1 MTELIKVLPDAVAN
15 QIAAGEVIQRPASA
29 VKELME
35 NAVDSG
41 ADRIQVI
48 VKDAGRTLV
57 QVVDNGSGMSDTD
70 ARLCFERHAT
80 SKIRHAE
87 DLFTIRTMGFRGE
100 ALAAIAAVAQIE
112 LKTKTTGSEAGTKV
126 KINGSEF
133 ELQEPV
139 ACSDGTSISVKNL
152 FYNIPARRKFLKA
165 NSTELKHIITEFQRI
180 ALAHHD
186 TTFILQNNDSEV
198 YNLPAARLPERVQ
211 HLFGK
216 TIAQQLVH
224 VKTET
229 SIMQV
234 SGYIGKPEFAR
245 KTYGEQFFFVNGRF
259 MKHPYLHRAVSQ
271 CYDGLIPGDAV
282 PAYFIYIEIDPVH
295 IDVNIHPT
303 KTEIK
308 FEDERAV
315 YQIIQA
321 SVREALGKFNLTPTL
336 DFDQEGGMEIPYFR
350 PGDAVSAPVIR
361 VNADF
366 NPFDSDDQPWKR
378 DSYSGTVPRQAPV
391 AGWEQLF
398 SQVQPSNGQE
408 LPEQSIQQGLPG
420 LNQATRSFLQFKNK
434 YILIPVKSGIM
445 IVNYARAYERILYED
460 FIRNMNEP
468 GSISQQ
474 VLFPVTFEL
483 NPVDLNLLLDVSD
496 ELTAIGFDIQPFGGQ
511 SVIVRALPASVDAN
525 DPKVLIEEL
534 LEQLKNETPDLAV
547 QYKEQVAKSAA
558 RVSSLAFARPLHD
571 AEVQGLIDRLFACRE
586 PQTTPGGKPVLTI
599 LQMEEI
605 EKRFA

>member
-1 MTELIKVLPDAVAN
+1 MAELINVLPDSVAN

-35 NAVDSG
+35 NSVDSG

-48 VKDAGRTLV
+48 IKDAGRTLV
-57 QVVDNGSGMSDTD
+57 QVVDNGSGMSDSD

-80 SKIRHAE
+80 SKIRQAD

-112 LKTKTTGSEAGTKV
+112 LKTKNTGSEAGTRV

-139 ACSDGTSISVKNL
+139 ACPDGTSISVKNL
-152 FYNIPARRKFLKA
+152 FYNVPARRKFLKA
-165 NSTELKHIITEFQRI
+165 NTTELKHIITEFQRI
-180 ALAHHD
+180 ALAHPD
-186 TTFILQNNDSEV
+186 TTFLLHHNDSEV
-198 YNLPAARLPERVQ
+198 YNLPAARLPERIQ

-216 TIAQQLVH
+216 TIAQQLVN

-229 SIMQV
+229 SMMQV

-245 KTYGEQFFFVNGRF
+245 KTYGEQFFFVNSRF

-271 CYDGLIPGDAV
+271 CYESLIPGDSV
-282 PAYFIYIEIDPVH
+282 PAYFIYIEIDPIH

-308 FEDERAV
+308 FEDERAA

-321 SVREALGKFNLTPTL
+321 SVREALGKFSLTPTL
-336 DFDQEGGMEIPYFR
+336 DFDREGAMEIPYFR
-350 PGDAVSAPVIR
+350 PGQT
-361 VNADF
+361 VNPPIIQVNHDF
-366 NPFDSDDQPWKR
+366 NPFDGDSQPWSHDQR
-378 DSYSGTVPRQAPV
+378 PGFQPHPAQVT
-391 AGWEQLF
+391 GWEQLYTPL
-398 SQVQPSNGQE
+398 QKQE
-408 LPEQSIQQGLPG
+408 EPGLTG
-420 LNQATRSFLQFKNK
+420 LNQDTRASLQLKNK
-434 YILIPVKSGIM
+434 YLLIPVKSGIM
-445 IVNYARAYERILYED
+445 IVNQVRAYERILFED
-460 FIRNMNEP
+460 FMRNKTDP
-468 GSISQQ
+468 GGVRQK
-474 VLFPVTFEL
+474 VLFPFTFEL

-511 SVIVRALPASVDAN
+511 SVIMRSVPASVDASN
-525 DPKVLIEEL
+525 PKALIEGL
-534 LEQLKNETPDLAV
+534 LEQLKNETPDLAG
-547 QYKEQVAKSAA
+547 QYSEQVARTAA
-558 RVSSLAFARPLHD
+558 RVSSLSFIRTLHD
-571 AEVQGLIDRLFACRE
+571 EEVQVLIDRLFACRE
-586 PQTTPGGKPVLTI
+586 PQFTPGGKPVLTI

>member
-1 MTELIKVLPDAVAN
+1 MAELIKVLPDSVAN

-35 NAVDSG
+35 NSVDSG

-48 VKDAGRTLV
+48 IKDAGRTLV

-80 SKIRHAE
+80 SKIRQAD

-112 LKTKTTGSEAGTKV
+112 LRTKTIGSEAGTRV

-133 ELQEPV
+133 ELQEPA
-139 ACSDGTSISVKNL
+139 ACPDGTSISVKNL
-152 FYNIPARRKFLKA
+152 YYNVPARRKFLKA

-186 TTFILQNNDSEV
+186 TTFLLHHNDSEV
-198 YNLPAARLPERVQ
+198 YNLPAARLPERIQ

-216 TIAQQLVH
+216 TMAQQLVNL
-224 VKTET
+224 KTDT
-229 SIMQV
+229 SMMGI

-259 MKHPYLHRAVSQ
+259 MKHPYFHKAVTQ
-271 CYDGLIPGDAV
+271 CYDDLIPGDSV
-282 PAYFIYIEIDPVH
+282 PAYFIFIETDPAR

-336 DFDQEGGMEIPYFR
+336 DFDREGAMEIPYFR
-350 PGDAVSAPVIR
+350 PGQMVNPPTIR
-361 VNADF
+361 VNQDF
-366 NPFDSDDQPWKR
+366 NPFDSNDQPWNH
-378 DSYSGTVPRQAPV
+378 DSRTGFQPRQAQV
-391 AGWEQLF
+391 TGWEQLYTP
-398 SQVQPSNGQE
+398 SQNQDQ
-408 LPEQSIQQGLPG
+408 PG
-420 LNQATRSFLQFKNK
+420 LTGLSQDTRASLQLKNK

-445 IVNYARAYERILYED
+445 VVNQVRAYERILFED
-460 FIRNMNEP
+460 FMHNMNEP
-468 GSISQQ
+468 GGVRQQ
-474 VLFPVTFEL
+474 VLFPFTFEL

-511 SVIVRALPASVDAN
+511 SVIMSSVPASVDAS
-525 DPKVLIEEL
+525 DPKALIEGL
-534 LEQLKNETPDLAV
+534 LEQLKNETPDLAG
-547 QYKEQVAKSAA
+547 QYSEQVAKTAA
-558 RVSSLAFARPLHD
+558 RVSSLSFIRALHD
-571 AEVQGLIDRLFACRE
+571 EEVKVLIDRLFACRE
-586 PQTTPGGKPVLTI
+586 PQFTPGGKPVLTI

>member
-1 MTELIKVLPDAVAN
+1 MAELIKVLPDSVAN

-48 VKDAGRTLV
+48 IKDAGRTLV
-57 QVVDNGSGMSDTD
+57 QVVDNGSGMADSD

-80 SKIRHAE
+80 SKIRQAD

-100 ALAAIAAVAQIE
+100 ALAAISAVAQIE
-112 LKTKTTGSEAGTKV
+112 LRTKTTGSEAGTKV

-139 ACSDGTSISVKNL
+139 ACPDGTSISVKNL
-152 FYNIPARRKFLKA
+152 YYNVPARRKFLKA
-165 NSTELKHIITEFQRI
+165 NTTELKHIITEFQRI
-180 ALAHHD
+180 ALAHHQ
-186 TTFILQNNDSEV
+186 TTFLLHHNDSEV
-198 YNLPAARLPERVQ
+198 YNLPAARLPERIQ

-216 TIAQQLVH
+216 IMAQQLVS

-229 SIMQV
+229 SMMQV

-271 CYDGLIPGDAV
+271 CYEGLIPGDSV

-308 FEDERAV
+308 FEDERAA

-336 DFDQEGGMEIPYFR
+336 DFDREGAMEMPYFS
-350 PGDAVSAPVIR
+350 PGQSVNPPTIPV
-361 VNADF
+361 NHEF
-366 NPFDSDDQPWKR
+366 NPFNSDERPWSPDPR
-378 DSYSGTVPRQAPV
+378 MGYPQRQAQV
-391 AGWEQLF
+391 TGWEQLYAPVQNQEEPALADM
-398 SQVQPSNGQE
+398 SQD
-408 LPEQSIQQGLPG
+408 
-420 LNQATRSFLQFKNK
+420 TRVSLQIKNK

-445 IVNYARAYERILYED
+445 IVNQVRAYERILFED
-460 FIRNMNEP
+460 FMRNMNEQS
-468 GSISQQ
+468 GIRQQ
-474 VLFPVTFEL
+474 VLFPFTFEL

-511 SVIVRALPASVDAN
+511 SVIMRSVPASVDAS
-525 DPKVLIEEL
+525 DPKALIEGL
-534 LEQLKNETPDLAV
+534 LEQLKNETPDLAG
-547 QYKEQVAKSAA
+547 QYSEQVAKTAA
-558 RVSSLAFARPLHD
+558 RVSALSFIRTLQD
-571 AEVQGLIDRLFACRE
+571 EEIKVLIDRLFACRE
-586 PQTTPGGKPVLTI
+586 PQFTPGGKPVLTI
-599 LQMEEI
+599 LQMDEI
-605 EKRFA
+605 EKRLA

>member
-35 NAVDSG
+35 NAVDAG
-41 ADRIQVI
+41 ADRITVI

-57 QVVDNGSGMSDTD
+57 QVIDNGSGMTDLD

-80 SKIRHAE
+80 SKIRQAE

-112 LKTKTTGSEAGTKV
+112 MKTKTVDSEAGTRV

-133 ELQEPV
+133 ELQEPT

-186 TTFILQNNDSEV
+186 TSFILQHNDSEV
-198 YNLPAARLPERVQ
+198 YNLPAARLPERIQ

-216 TIAQQLVH
+216 TIAQQLVN
-224 VKTET
+224 VKTST
-229 SIMQV
+229 SIMEV

-259 MKHPYLHRAVSQ
+259 MKHPYLHRAVTQ

-282 PAYFIYIEIDPVH
+282 PAYFIYVDIDPVH

-336 DFDQEGGMEIPYFR
+336 DFDREGAMEIPYFR
-350 PGDAVSAPVIR
+350 PGDSVNPPTIR
-361 VNADF
+361 VNTDF
-366 NPFDSDDQPWKR
+366 NPFESEGQPWR
-378 DSYSGTVPRQAPV
+378 QDSWSGIDHRQDRV
-391 AGWEQLF
+391 TGWEQLYPTGGAE
-398 SQVQPSNGQE
+398 SRREQQEPEEQP
-408 LPEQSIQQGLPG
+408 GLPG
-420 LNQATRSFLQFKNK
+420 LGQGGRTFLQLKGK

-445 IVNYARAYERILYED
+445 MVNYARAFERILYED
-460 FIRNMNEP
+460 FIRNLGEP

-483 NPVDLNLLLDVSD
+483 NPVDLNLLNDVND
-496 ELTAIGFDIQPFGGQ
+496 ELTAIGFDIQPFGGH
-511 SVIVRALPASVDAN
+511 SVIIRSLPASVETN
-525 DPKVLIEEL
+525 DPKALIEGL
-534 LEQLKNETPDLAV
+534 LEHLKNETPDLAG
-547 QYKEQVAKSAA
+547 QFREQVARSAA
-558 RVSSLAFARPLHD
+558 RVSSQSLARTLHD
-571 AEVQGLIDRLFACRE
+571 SEVQGLIDRLFACRE

-599 LQMEEI
+599 LQMDEI

>member
-35 NAVDSG
+35 NAVDAG
-41 ADRIQVI
+41 ADRITVI

-57 QVVDNGSGMSDTD
+57 QVIDNGSGMTDRD

-80 SKIRHAE
+80 SKIRQAE

-112 LKTKTTGSEAGTKV
+112 MKTKTVDSEAGTRV

-186 TTFILQNNDSEV
+186 TSFILQHNDSEV
-198 YNLPAARLPERVQ
+198 YNLPAARLPERIQ

-216 TIAQQLVH
+216 TIAQQLVN
-224 VKTET
+224 VKTGT
-229 SIMQV
+229 SIMEV

-259 MKHPYLHRAVSQ
+259 MKHPYLHRAVTQ

-282 PAYFIYIEIDPVH
+282 PAYFIYVEIDPVH

-336 DFDQEGGMEIPYFR
+336 DFDREGAMEIPYFR
-350 PGDAVSAPVIR
+350 PGDTVNPPTIR
-361 VNADF
+361 VNTEF
-366 NPFDSDDQPWKR
+366 NPFESEAQPW
-378 DSYSGTVPRQAPV
+378 RQDAWPGIDHRQDRV
-391 AGWEQLF
+391 TGWEQLYP
-398 SQVQPSNGQE
+398 SVSRDEEQEQPGQE
-408 LPEQSIQQGLPG
+408 QQPG
-420 LNQATRSFLQFKNK
+420 IPGMGQGGRTFLQLKNK

-445 IVNYARAYERILYED
+445 MVNYARAFERILYED
-460 FIRNMNEP
+460 FLRNMSEP

-483 NPVDLNLLLDVSD
+483 NPVDLNLLNDVND
-496 ELTAIGFDIQPFGGQ
+496 ELAAIGFDIQPFGGQ
-511 SVIVRALPASVDAN
+511 SVIIRSLPATVDAN
-525 DPKVLIEEL
+525 DPKALIEGL
-534 LEQLKNETPDLAV
+534 LEHLKNETPDLAG
-547 QYKEQVAKSAA
+547 QFREQVARSAA
-558 RVSSLAFARPLHD
+558 RVSSQSLARALHD
-571 AEVQGLIDRLFACRE
+571 SEVQGLIDRLFACRE

-599 LQMEEI
+599 LQMDEI

>member
-1 MTELIKVLPDAVAN
+1 MAELIKVLPDSVAN

-41 ADRIQVI
+41 ADRIQVFL
-48 VKDAGRTLV
+48 KDAGRTLV
-57 QVVDNGSGMSDTD
+57 QVVDNGSGMTDAD

-80 SKIRHAE
+80 SKIRQAE
-87 DLFTIRTMGFRGE
+87 DLFSIRTMGFRGE

-112 LKTKTTGSEAGTKV
+112 LKTKSTGSETGTRV

-139 ACSDGTSISVKNL
+139 ACQDGTSISVKNL
-152 FYNIPARRKFLKA
+152 YYNVPARRKFLKA
-165 NSTELKHIITEFQRI
+165 NSTELKHIITEFQRV
-180 ALAHHD
+180 ALAHHE
-186 TTFILQNNDSEV
+186 TTFLLQHNDSEV
-198 YNLPAARLPERVQ
+198 YNLPAARLPERIQ

-216 TIAQQLVH
+216 TIAQQLVN

-229 SIMQV
+229 SIIQV

-282 PAYFIYIEIDPVH
+282 PAYFIYIEIDPAH

-336 DFDQEGGMEIPYFR
+336 DFDREGAMDIPYFR
-350 PGDAVSAPVIR
+350 PGEMVNPPTIPV
-361 VNADF
+361 NTGF
-366 NPFDSDDQPWKR
+366 NPFHTEDQPWKQNTYTGER
-378 DSYSGTVPRQAPV
+378 PHQPQVT
-391 AGWEQLF
+391 GWEKLYDTTQK
-398 SQVQPSNGQE
+398 QE
-408 LPEQSIQQGLPG
+408 DPGLPG
-420 LNQATRSFLQFKNK
+420 LSQGSRTFLQIKNK
-434 YILIPVKSGIM
+434 YIVIPVKSGAM
-445 IVNYARAYERILYED
+445 IINQARAYERILFED
-460 FIRNMNEP
+460 FMRNLTEP
-468 GSISQQ
+468 GGIRQQ
-474 VLFPVTFEL
+474 ILYPITFEL

-511 SVIVRALPASVDAN
+511 SVIIRSVPASVDAR
-525 DPKVLIEEL
+525 DPKALIEQL
-534 LEQLKNETPDLAV
+534 LEQLKNETPDLAGT
-547 QYKEQVAKSAA
+547 YMEQVAKTAA
-558 RVSSLAFARPLHD
+558 RVSAMSFIRTLHET
-571 AEVQGLIDRLFACRE
+571 EVQALIDRLFACRE
-586 PQTTPGGKPVLTI
+586 PQFTPGGKPVLTI

>member
-1 MTELIKVLPDAVAN
+1 MSELIKVLPDSVAN

-29 VKELME
+29 VKELVE
-35 NAVDSG
+35 NSVDSG

-48 VKDAGRTLV
+48 IKDAGRTLV
-57 QVVDNGSGMSDTD
+57 QVADNGSGMGDTD

-80 SKIRHAE
+80 SKIRQAD

-112 LKTKTTGSEAGTKV
+112 LRTKSTGSEAGTRV

-139 ACSDGTSISVKNL
+139 ACPDGTSISVRNL
-152 FYNIPARRKFLKA
+152 YFNVPARRKFLKA
-165 NSTELKHIITEFQRI
+165 NTTELKHIITEFQRI

-186 TTFILQNNDSEV
+186 ISFSLHHNDSEV
-198 YNLPAARLPERVQ
+198 YNLPAARLPERIQ

-216 TIAQQLVH
+216 TIAQQLVN
-224 VKTET
+224 VRTET
-229 SIMQV
+229 SMMTV

-271 CYDGLIPGDAV
+271 CYEGLIPGDSV

-336 DFDQEGGMEIPYFR
+336 DFDREGALEMPYFK
-350 PGDAVSAPVIR
+350 PGQQVNAPVIP
-361 VNADF
+361 VDTSF
-366 NPFDSDDQPWKR
+366 NPFDSNDQPWGR
-378 DSYSGTVPRQAPV
+378 DPRGDFQSRQQQV
-391 AGWEQLF
+391 TGWEQLYSPLQKQEEPSLAGL
-398 SQVQPSNGQE
+398 SQD
-408 LPEQSIQQGLPG
+408 
-420 LNQATRSFLQFKNK
+420 TRASLQLKNK
-434 YILIPVKSGIM
+434 YILIPVKSGMM
-445 IVNYARAYERILYED
+445 IVNQMRAYERILFED
-460 FIRNMNEP
+460 FMRNMSES
-468 GSISQQ
+468 GGVSQQ

-496 ELTAIGFDIQPFGGQ
+496 ELAAIGFDIQPFGGQ
-511 SVIVRALPASVDAN
+511 SVIMRSVPAQVDAS
-525 DPKVLIEEL
+525 DPKSLIEGL
-534 LEQLKNETPDLAV
+534 LEELKNETPDIAG
-547 QYKEQVAKSAA
+547 QFNEQVAKTAA
-558 RVSSLAFARPLHD
+558 RVSSLSFVRTLQD
-571 AEVQGLIDRLFACRE
+571 EEIKVLIDRLFACRE
-586 PQTTPGGKPVLTI
+586 PQFTPGGKPVLTI

>member
-1 MTELIKVLPDAVAN
+1 MAELIKVLPDSVAN

-48 VKDAGRTLV
+48 IKDAGRTLV

-80 SKIRHAE
+80 SKIRQAD

-112 LKTKTTGSEAGTKV
+112 LKTKTKGSEAGTRV

-133 ELQEPV
+133 ELQEPA
-139 ACSDGTSISVKNL
+139 ACPDGTSISVRNL
-152 FYNIPARRKFLKA
+152 YYNVPARRKFLKA

-180 ALAHHD
+180 ALAHHH
-186 TTFILQNNDSEV
+186 TAFILYHNDSEV
-198 YNLPAARLPERVQ
+198 YNLPAARLPERIQ

-216 TIAQQLVH
+216 SIAPQLVH

-229 SIMQV
+229 SIIQV
-234 SGYIGKPEFAR
+234 GGYIGKPEFAR
-245 KTYGEQFFFVNGRF
+245 KTYGDQFFFVNGRF
-259 MKHPYLHRAVSQ
+259 IKHPYLHRAVTQS
-271 CYDGLIPGDAV
+271 YEGLIPGDSV
-282 PAYFIYIEIDPVH
+282 PAYFIYIEIDPLH

-336 DFDQEGGMEIPYFR
+336 DFDREGAMEMPYFH
-350 PGDAVSAPVIR
+350 PGQMVNPPTIPV
-361 VNADF
+361 NHDF
-366 NPFDSDDQPWKR
+366 NPFHSNDQSWNTDRHAGIP
-378 DSYSGTVPRQAPV
+378 PRPASV
-391 AGWEQLF
+391 TGWEQLYAP
-398 SQVQPSNGQE
+398 SESREQPE
-408 LPEQSIQQGLPG
+408 LSGITQD
-420 LNQATRSFLQFKNK
+420 TRASLQFKNK
-434 YILIPVKSGIM
+434 YIVVPVKSGLM
-445 IVNYARAYERILYED
+445 IIHQVRAYERILFED
-460 FIRNMNEP
+460 FVRNMTET
-468 GSISQQ
+468 GGVRQQ
-474 VLFPVTFEL
+474 VLFPFTFEL
-483 NPVDLNLLLDVSD
+483 NPVDLHLLLDVSD
-496 ELTAIGFDIQPFGGQ
+496 ELAAIGFDIQPFGGQ
-511 SVIVRALPASVDAN
+511 SVIMSSVPASVDAS
-525 DPKVLIEEL
+525 DPKALIEGL
-534 LEQLKNETPDLAV
+534 LEQLKNEIPDLAG
-547 QYKEQVAKSAA
+547 QYSEQVARTAA
-558 RVSSLAFARPLHD
+558 RVSALSFIRTLHD
-571 AEVQGLIDRLFACRE
+571 EEIKVLIDRLFACRE
-586 PQTTPGGKPVLTI
+586 PQFTPGGKPILTI

-605 EKRFA
+605 EKRLA

>member
-1 MTELIKVLPDAVAN
+1 MAELIKVLPDSVAN

-35 NAVDSG
+35 NSVDSG

-48 VKDAGRTLV
+48 IKDAGRTLV
-57 QVVDNGSGMSDTD
+57 QVVDNGSGMSDSD

-80 SKIRHAE
+80 SKIRKAD

-112 LKTKTTGSEAGTKV
+112 LKTKNTGSEAGTRV

-139 ACSDGTSISVKNL
+139 ACPDGTSISVKNL
-152 FYNIPARRKFLKA
+152 FYNVPARRKFLKA
-165 NSTELKHIITEFQRI
+165 NTTELKHIITEFQRI
-180 ALAHHD
+180 ALAHPD
-186 TTFILQNNDSEV
+186 TTFLLHHNDSEV
-198 YNLPAARLPERVQ
+198 YNLPAARLPERIQ

-216 TIAQQLVH
+216 TIAQQLVN

-229 SIMQV
+229 SMMQV
-234 SGYIGKPEFAR
+234 TGYIGKPEFAR

-259 MKHPYLHRAVSQ
+259 IKHPYLHRAVSQ
-271 CYDGLIPGDAV
+271 CYESLIPGDSV

-308 FEDERAV
+308 FEDERAA

-336 DFDQEGGMEIPYFR
+336 DFDSEGAMEIPYFR
-350 PGDAVSAPVIR
+350 PGQT
-361 VNADF
+361 VNPPIIQVNHDF
-366 NPFDSDDQPWKR
+366 NPFDSDSQPWSH
-378 DSYSGTVPRQAPV
+378 DQGTGFQPHPAQVT
-391 AGWEQLF
+391 GWEQLYTPL
-398 SQVQPSNGQE
+398 QK
-408 LPEQSIQQGLPG
+408 PEEPGLTG
-420 LNQATRSFLQFKNK
+420 LNQDTRASLQLKNK
-434 YILIPVKSGIM
+434 YLLIPVKSGIM
-445 IVNYARAYERILYED
+445 VVNQVRAYERILFED
-460 FIRNMNEP
+460 FMRNIKEP
-468 GSISQQ
+468 GGIRQQ
-474 VLFPVTFEL
+474 VLFPFTFEL
-483 NPVDLNLLLDVSD
+483 NPVDLNLLLDVND

-511 SVIVRALPASVDAN
+511 SVIMRSVPASVDASN
-525 DPKVLIEEL
+525 PKALIEGL
-534 LEQLKNETPDLAV
+534 LEQLKNETPDLAG
-547 QYKEQVAKSAA
+547 QYSEQVARTAA
-558 RVSSLAFARPLHD
+558 RVSSLSFIRALHD
-571 AEVQGLIDRLFACRE
+571 EEVQMLIDRLFACHE
-586 PQTTPGGKPVLTI
+586 PQFTPGGKPVLTI